1 MNAITAFALLSL
13 VLTVTPGP
21 DSLLV
26 LRSSLQAGRRAGIR
40 VAAGA
45 TSGSLFWGI
54 CSAAGLTA
62 VMAASVQAF
71 RAVQLA
77 GAAYLAFQGIRGW
90 RAAKSPSDGS
100 PSDGSSGIHLGLGRR
115 RSRPA
120 RPARAARRGR
130 AGPRPGQHPRRGH
143 APRRRRRHPAHAAPP
158 RTRHQRPRP
167 GPPGCLG
174 NLSRPA
180 PHPRRRRRSRPRPA
194 PLTRSG
200 PCRQDGGSQRN
211 PADRERGRTPGSWIV

>member
-45 TSGSLFWGI
+45 ISGSLFWGI

-62 VMAASVQAF
+62 VMAASAQAF

-100 PSDGSSGIHLGLGRR
+100 PSDGHERPGRGPEPGFRTGLLSNVLNPKVGLFFLTVMPQLIPHHAHIAAYALAFAVTDVLIAGTWLTTVAWI
-115 RSRPA
+115 SDK
-120 RPARAARRGR
+120 ARALLRR
-130 AGPRPGQHPRRGH
+130 
-143 APRRRRRHPAHAAPP
+143 P
-158 RTRHQRPRP
+158 RTRTALDRAA
-167 GPPGCLG
+167 GATLFALG
-174 NLSRPA
+174 VKVAAGQLA
-180 PHPRRRRRSRPRPA
+180 
-194 PLTRSG
+194 
-200 PCRQDGGSQRN
+200 
-211 PADRERGRTPGSWIV
+211 